1 MISATVCYIFL
12 PASPETAKF
21 LTEEEKRIGTLRI
34 RLETLTNSQ
43 NKLKK
48 LHFKLAIFNVK
59 TWLNA
64 LGLFCSLLC
73 MNSIALFMVIFFFFF
88 FFLDMTFTSLLLLAF
103 SFEFHGV

>member
-88 FFLDMTFTSLLLLAF
+88 FRYDIYLFITISLLF
-103 SFEFHGV
+103 